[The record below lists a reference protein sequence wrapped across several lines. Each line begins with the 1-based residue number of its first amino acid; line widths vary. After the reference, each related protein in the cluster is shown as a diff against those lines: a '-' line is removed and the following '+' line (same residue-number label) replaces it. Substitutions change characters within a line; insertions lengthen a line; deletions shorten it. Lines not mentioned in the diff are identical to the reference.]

1 MRTPARR
8 FTGFF
13 LLALWMFGFPAERVF
28 ADVEPGDVI
37 DKSNYEKIENL
48 VPDFV
53 LDWVK
58 TGDLTMKI
66 GKLNYDAKE
75 FYPRVVKENW

>member
-13 LLALWMFGFPAERVF
+13 LLALWMIGLPAECVW
-28 ADVEPGDVI
+28 ADVEPGDYI

-66 GKLNYDAKE
+66 GKLNFDAKA
-75 FYPRVVKENW
+75 FRPRW